1 MTRKWQESEMKQ
13 ITHPTQGNPIVYVR
27 EAEKSG
33 LPEHLRSAPGKLFA
47 VHDDDGKCLA
57 VTEDRKVA
65 FALAR
70 QNDLTPVSAH

>member
-1 MTRKWQESEMKQ
+1 MTQFKDP
-13 ITHPTQGNPIVYVR
+13 THGKPIVYVR

-33 LPEHLRSAPGKLFA
+33 LPDHLKSAKGKLFA
-47 VHDDDGKCLA
+47 VHDHDGKCLA